1 MISKPSHQTGSLEKL
16 LQLKRWETP
25 PPEHLDRISSRVIA
39 RIEADQAVP
48 QETLWSR
55 LCDFLDFKPVLA
67 CSYSAVAM
75 GLLVFGLGM
84 KDRIKPPAHWGQQG
98 LPAPNQLTG
107 IQLTG
112 VPLQTETNEKAA
124 SFRLPSSANLWRS
137 QVPLRSG
144 SVHRSIQP
152 VVQTSLSSPM
162 SQPLGPPLLQ
172 QSLRS
177 GVIPA
182 SNRTIVIPVR
192 FEP

>member
-1 MISKPSHQTGSLEKL
+1 MSKPSHQTGSLEKL

-67 CSYSAVAM
+67 CSYSAAAM

-84 KDRIKPPAHWGQQG
+84 KDQVKPPPHWGQQG
-98 LPAPNQLTG
+98 LPAPSHRTG

-137 QVPLRSG
+137 GVPVGSG

-162 SQPLGPPLLQ
+162 SHPLGAPLLQ
-172 QSLRS
+172 HSRPS
-177 GVIPA
+177 GFNPASSRPTAIPA
-182 SNRTIVIPVR
+182 R